1 MNLLLLIRFIFII
14 LVKCRC
20 RDAKT
25 LQTYKPGL
33 EEGFGQNL
41 RKVLLSKIK
50 FYFVS
55 IVLISVENKSSM
67 NTQDH

>member
-1 MNLLLLIRFIFII
+1 MTHISQSTLKSHSHLSY
-14 LVKCRC
+14 LVKY

-33 EEGFGQNL
+33 EEGFGQKL

-50 FYFVS
+50 FYFGS
-55 IVLISVENKSSM
+55 IVLISVENKSSI
-67 NTQDH
+67 NT

>member
-1 MNLLLLIRFIFII
+1 MECTIYLLSDDMQFRYIG
-14 LVKCRC
+14 V

-33 EEGFGQNL
+33 EEGFGQKL

-50 FYFVS
+50 FY
-55 IVLISVENKSSM
+55 IVGILLTSVENKSSI
-67 NTQDH
+67 NT